1 MGGNIFSREGEQTRA
16 QQHDQTSEPL
26 QNGHNGHVAENV
38 DILPTTKVPALDTI
52 DQYALETPLPRH
64 LARVSSSTRLL
75 YTANISGIADD
86 VVRGYA
92 FFISEF
98 TGLDDLA
105 FSICRSG
112 SPWAS
117 GTRHRVICASF
128 SRSDS
133 EEAGSLDSH
142 SPEKLQELDFSSY
155 DENEIQFV
163 LEFVSGA
170 RPENGEQQS
179 NSNSRDSFVL
189 TVQPEETPNEVRI
202 SISCSGRLIPE
213 VSIKQILKTLS
224 SYLVKISS
232 HLDLVTSDD
241 KDASF
246 PELSIINYPPLMKP
260 PPLGHEREEDIPE
273 SSLLHG
279 AFERW
284 ARRDPGAVAL
294 DFIHSLPSATSP
306 AEHSVLTYA
315 ALNAAATNLAV
326 HLRGLLSRHDAVAN
340 WYRIIPVYMST
351 SPELYISY
359 LGILKAGYAF
369 SPIPQDAPDQR
380 VREIL
385 GDIGSPVILG
395 RIPEPSS
402 GPRHEGLEHCNCG
415 SRPAWIDVAEISRWK
430 ELSQMSLEELQ
441 VRSVSDLP
449 RSSESGEDSV
459 AYLLFTSGSTG
470 KPKGVQVSHLSA
482 ACSINAHATSIP
494 LPRDSNGRFRWFQFA
509 SPTFDPSL
517 MEIFVTL
524 SSGAALCAAY
534 RHLTL
539 TDLETTVNEAR
550 ATVMMAT
557 PSLAALLRPSR
568 LETLQYLW
576 TMGEKLNRTVIENF
590 SAKELVSDPTDEKQP
605 SRMLVNAYGPTEGA
619 INCTFLAPVE
629 HSVRGS
635 IIGEALPTCTMLVLD
650 PHSRVPKPVPTGM
663 AGELAIAGPQ
673 VSKGYLNRPQET
685 AKSFVHS
692 SEFGPVY
699 RTGDMARIV
708 WDEHGRQLFEFLGR
722 ISSDQVKISG
732 RRLELGEIESVLATV
747 NNVTEVVAVL
757 LQKDPTQQGSEQII
771 ACVVPS
777 ETTDAVKDQIL
788 RDAREN
794 THKYLASYMC
804 PSSYAFYDALPRSS
818 SGKVDRK
825 ALLAKLQQAL
835 KDGVKFAAGSEAP
848 VTNGAHQ
855 EEESDDSQV
864 EDQALQQLVFQSLAA
879 TSNEPLAAIR
889 SSVSLY
895 ALGIDSLG
903 AMRLLQKLRDSG
915 IDGLSVS
922 DVLRAGTPGRLVSEI
937 FQQRQKSIGQAS
949 DRSQSVESRIASLQE
964 KLLAFDER
972 NRHLCA
978 ERLQVDAQAIEK
990 VLPTTATQS
999 GMLASFI
1006 RSLSEATHSKRSYIY
1021 HSIIRLESGVD
1032 IERLKAAWN
1041 SVIASYDSFR
1051 TVFCMLDDELA
1062 PFAQCIIAPSS
1073 PPNSQWKTYGAYKQ
1087 GNSGAEPMDTA
1098 LREAE
1103 ESISLEHLPWNLSL
1117 VEGMDNS
1124 AIILSMFH
1132 GIFDGGSL
1140 QLLLEDVTSEYHGH
1154 PRGRRTSIEHIVKHH
1169 YLADQDET
1177 LGFWK
1182 SHLED
1187 YSPVQFPSITPYR
1200 QSSAK
1205 GTSDAVEITARTS
1218 YENLRTQSKSIGSTP
1233 LSVLQAAWGSILL
1246 SYIGS
1251 QEQDIVIGSVVS
1263 GRLDPESEAC
1273 IGPTFTTVPFRL
1285 APGRMNGNQ
1294 GNNSTNKSLT
1304 NHLASLNAETL
1315 PYLQPRLGSLVTA
1328 DGRLPYDTLLAWQ
1341 DFGAGTS
1348 ASSLWTS
1355 VEHPPMAND
1364 FAVMIEV
1371 WPDTNGSLTLRATY
1385 NDIQLDRAA
1394 AQVMLQQ
1401 MSDIVAFILHSP
1413 DESFE
1418 RALSST
1424 NSSLKSAWN
1433 PEPVYLQEPLNKTLL
1448 HTQFEEHAR
1457 DCPEDVALI
1466 FKGDIESE
1474 DSPLNI
1480 AWTYSELNRRADA
1493 LAHHL
1498 VDRYGSFVNSP
1509 VPICITK
1516 SPAMYVAILGI
1527 IKAGGAWCPIDTF
1540 SPAQRR
1546 HDLIARTGARMLLVS
1561 GADGEQPKDAIPGG
1575 VDVVDISV
1583 FASRTLA
1590 STNGFTTEHPIS
1602 NASPDDMAYLIWTSG
1617 TTGAPKGVPI
1627 KHSAAVSSMRSLQ
1640 KDIPTD
1646 VPGGVRCLQFSQ
1658 YTFDVSVQD
1667 IFYTWGVGGVLI
1679 SASREIM
1686 LGSFAKLANST
1697 QATHAHLTP
1706 AFSAGISRKSCETLQ
1721 VITMIGEKLT
1731 QPVAD
1736 DWGHDMRA
1744 FNTYGPAEVTVV
1756 STVREFG
1763 NEHRNIKSANIGW
1776 PLETVSVFVMKDQK
1790 VVMKNAVGELALGG
1804 PQLSDGYLNQEET
1817 TKKRYIW
1824 NEETGQRLY
1833 YTGDLVRMLAD
1844 GSLEYMTRVDDLV
1857 KLGGIRVEL
1866 SEISFS
1872 LAGCHPLVEQ
1882 VETMILS
1889 RPDRP
1894 TKVVV
1899 SFLSAPEAVL
1909 DETDNDIV
1917 LSNDKAVG
1925 IARAAIDQARS
1936 VLPDHMLPSVY
1947 VVVKN
1952 IPKTQSAK
1960 TDRVALQ
1967 KAYAS
1972 VDIETWEEK
1981 VDPSVNNEIQQDGT
1995 SEEYVIIDIISSLAG
2010 ISAKGIKKSNRLAS
2024 LGVDSIRAI
2033 RLASR
2038 LNQTGYQLSVIDV
2051 LQCST
2056 VQDLI
2061 SLATESSKKQSS
2073 GSRFNIDEFDQT
2085 WHSPVMAKV
2094 SEDCTVVRASPIQES
2109 LLSETMGTYNMYWSN
2124 HFFSLDKDVDLERLK
2139 QAWLNSAQENQALH
2153 AGFIPIA
2160 ELEVKDAGKLGFSVL
2175 QLIYSQPTVDWKVYK
2190 CTPEDSLMVLQK
2202 RINGVMAKHQAN
2214 YFRYPPWAVTILDK
2228 DGERVMVLTLH
2239 HSIHDG
2245 PSLEYIAKDVHTAYN
2260 SPNLTPPGRH
2270 QLLDALSIIL
2280 PNSDKDTENL
2290 RFWTKE
2296 LEEFADPEGASWPDL
2311 TGKRNAAD
2319 PSRRRRFITE
2329 EVTLSVSAS
2338 KLQSAAARFGVSS
2351 IASIVR
2357 AAWGCVSLDYL
2368 GKPATVFGETLSD
2381 RVLDSI
2387 LQDVVG
2393 PLISVVPVPFHPRG
2407 TVREFLAEQQR
2418 LSTETW
2424 KHRHI
2429 HARTVQKLLMRS
2441 RGQALYPG
2449 LFTFH
2454 PVADS
2459 SDAQAVGPPLWSE
2472 LEDQIGLDVEHPMAL
2487 NVTQNEHGELILSAS
2502 SEDAVMSSEHLSLF
2516 IRQVDALVSAMLSHP
2531 DENVLEIVN
2540 HLPAYM
2546 LSISNPKISPEVA
2559 DSVTKNPTFWLE
2571 KWAGDHPE
2579 WTAVEIASEITETNV
2594 QKESMSFGDLNAAAN
2609 RVAAYIAAA
2618 GVKKRMVALCSG
2630 RTLASYP
2637 IIAGIFKSGNTYLPI
2652 DEALP
2657 DDRKAFLIEDGNCAF
2672 VFTESSLANTFS
2684 GAPDTCKVICIDDPT
2699 FQESL
2704 KSYSPDNVEYEA
2716 EPDDISYLLYTSG
2729 STGKPKG
2736 VLVTRG
2742 NLSSF
2747 VECQSEFICRHAP
2760 ATLGLAG
2767 SGKYL
2772 ALASRAFDVHLAEIY
2787 LAWRHGLA
2795 TVTGPRSMLMDD
2807 LHLALTKLDITH
2819 ASFVPSL
2826 LDQANLIPDQCP
2838 KLKYLSVGG
2847 EKISKRVVDTWGAS
2861 TSVALVNAYGPTEVT
2876 IGCSSALVTPE
2887 TNLRNIGKPLGSCV
2901 AHVLIP
2907 GTETYALR
2915 GQTGELCFTGDLVA
2929 RGYLNRP
2936 DAKGFID
2943 DFHGARLYRTGDI
2956 VRLMADDSIE
2966 YLGRG
2971 DDQTKIRGQR
2981 LELGEVSEVIR
2992 SSSESKLDVVTM
3004 LVQHPS
3010 LSRVQ
3015 LGSFIARAE
3024 DRPRGKGHT
3033 VSFLESEFRTTGQ
3046 ELRAACQ
3053 KKLPSY
3059 MVPEL
3064 VIPVNFIPLAPMSGK
3079 ADVKQLQAL
3088 LAGIPLSTLL
3098 QTNGG
3103 SSSTAVTPS
3112 RSLTSSEEEVVK
3124 AILSVISTDA
3134 SIITHATN
3142 IFEIG
3147 LDSLSAISLSVKL
3160 RNIGYE
3166 ATVASVMS
3174 NPIVEQ
3180 LAQLPRSSDAVN
3192 GTIGEETRNKFR
3204 ELEAYVRRN
3213 PPDGIDAAKI
3223 HAVRPCLPLQE
3234 GLVARS
3240 MNSEGA
3246 QLYVNHITLELS
3258 GSINLDQLKK
3268 AWEESA
3274 RENDI
3279 LRTAFVS
3286 TPSGIVQV
3294 ILTEN
3299 EYKLPWDV
3307 KEIDDAELPSLNSR
3321 TRQEEVAKDIIDNIS
3336 STPPLR
3342 FRLVRSTRPQ
3352 QRLLLSLVIH
3362 HSLYDGESL
3371 AMLLDEV
3378 AARYNETY
3386 VPKRGSAAAF
3396 VEYVHSQDIEKSKRH
3411 WTNFLEGCDPT
3422 TFRSNLDDVLEQPTV
3437 VHRTLGFKLSELE
3450 ARASNLQTT
3459 AQSLVQAIF
3468 ALLLADTV
3476 DKGDV
3481 TYGAV
3486 LSGRAVPVPG
3496 ADSVLLPC
3504 ITTIPGR
3511 LNTEGLASVKQVIK
3525 AIQESAVKSLEYQ
3538 HTSLRLIQRWVGSEK
3553 QLFDCLFSYIRNTK
3567 PRDHGLWRELES
3579 EMPADYPFALEV
3591 EADNANDLMYT
3602 HCGFTSTFGASH
3614 SAENFLEKMDVLLS
3628 SIIDGADVSL
3638 DNFNLSVSRQSN
3650 VATKE
3655 SQWDETSWSET
3666 DSKIRELVASFCGL
3680 GLETVSKSASFLS
3693 LGIDSVTAIQFARKL
3708 RESGFQASSADIMR
3722 FSCVGALSAH
3732 IESSRIES
3740 KINTNSVTEEEDSK
3754 RLDEY
3759 KDKIPILAP
3768 EDSISTIFECTPLQ
3782 AGMITQTL
3790 ASSGEVYVHPHI
3802 VQLSGSTDIEKLQH
3816 AYAQVVSSNDILRTS
3831 FHSIK
3836 ELGFSWFGAVHS
3848 SPPLVWEEANVP
3860 SDLNIAAEVTNRF
3873 RLEDEASFQSPPL
3886 RAFVFNTDD
3895 KKYFVIAMHHAL
3907 YDGVSLPYI
3916 FEDLASI
3923 YQGSAPPAR
3932 PQFTEAVGHILE
3944 GQEEASKFWTQRL
3957 RGYDVFE
3964 IPPLP
3969 ESESSETMYLA
3980 EQRIDIDL
3988 SVIVA
3993 ACKNLEVTIQTVSLL
4008 AYAKVL
4014 ACLTGRR
4021 DVVFGHVLA
4030 GRSLPIT
4037 GGERTIGPLF
4047 NTIAERV
4054 TLDPKFLSNKA
4065 LVTRL
4070 QQLNTDAQQYQHA
4083 SLRAIQNALR
4093 QSDGLNTASIC
4104 DTLFVFQKT
4113 ADLEPGILDEQQI
4126 WQPYTTAEDV
4136 GAQAE
4141 HKLNVEVDH
4150 ARDGVIIRA
4159 SCKGQYIS
4167 QETLQS
4173 LLKDFEFAFKDII
4186 EHPSR
4191 CATIIPEKLQHLPLQ
4206 LNSNKSGDESTHQ
4219 DLNIPVHEDAIRQVL
4234 AEIAGVPPEIIT
4246 PNTSIFSIGLDSIAA
4261 IRIAAACRA
4270 KGLKTGVA
4278 DVLQGNTLRGIS
4290 VRITYETSTPSSQD
4304 EEPKDNNSPKP
4315 PLLPNYEQVRETVT
4329 QQLDIPPD
4337 AIETIL
4343 PCLSGQIYHLASWLK
4358 SGRTLFEPAWTY
4370 SSRERLDADKLQEA
4384 WLRLRQRH
4392 PILRTCFAALSPDE
4406 AVQVVLKEA
4415 SRSRDDD
4422 STFELVD
4429 SFSRPVTEAA
4439 QNQAREEALHPSS
4452 LKTPPVRLRLV
4463 RAADQDAI
4471 LLLVNHAAYDAW
4483 TMPQFVNEL
4492 AELYQNLQP
4501 SSNPDFP
4508 SFVEYSLRSLQSL
4521 DQEKFWMSAL
4531 AESTPTILSRDTDKN
4546 KSEQEQW
4553 QRPPQLFVGAW
4564 DAIHN
4569 VSSLEKTV
4577 RAAGMGLQTIVLLAV
4592 ARTLARR
4599 TQTASPTF
4607 GLYQTGRSASFEDIE
4622 RLSGPCL
4629 NVTPFTV
4636 KNVLDAPSS
4645 AEEAGSFIAAARTI
4659 QSILAERVPYEQSSL
4674 RDILR
4679 WTGHGSKDSP
4689 LFNAWVNLLWAQPSD
4704 PTDSLSL
4711 FNPLPIGVP
4720 TDFMPSHPLPGS
4732 TSVDLLDTTF
4742 LPDEGFYIDI
4752 GPDPRKDTIG
4762 FGVRVEGG
4770 IIDEGEV
4777 RAFIAAVAGEI
4788 ESIAQS
4794 LAQSRA

>member
-1 MGGNIFSREGEQTRA
+1 MGGNTLSREGQQAPA
-16 QQHDQTSEPL
+16 QQHDQPSVPL
-26 QNGHNGHVAENV
+26 QNGHDGNVAGDAN
-38 DILPTTKVPALDTI
+38 ILPTTKVPALDTI
-52 DQYALETPLPRH
+52 DQYALETPLSRH
-64 LARVSSSTRLL
+64 SSRVSSSTRLS
-75 YTANISGIADD
+75 YTADISSIADD
-86 VVRGYA
+86 VVKGYA
-92 FFISEF
+92 SFISEF

-105 FSICRSG
+105 FSITSTD
-112 SPWAS
+112 SPWQTGARC
-117 GTRHRVICASF
+117 GVICASF
-128 SRSDS
+128 SRPDS
-133 EEAGSLDSH
+133 EEAGSSDSQL
-142 SPEKLQELDFSSY
+142 PEKLQELEFASY
-155 DENEIQFV
+155 NEDEIQFA
-163 LEFVSGA
+163 LLLASGV
-170 RPENGEQQS
+170 RPENGEQQADTGS
-179 NSNSRDSFVL
+179 KDTFVL
-189 TVQPEETPNEVRI
+189 AVQPEETKNELQI

-213 VSIKQILKTLS
+213 GSLNQILKTVS
-224 SYLVKISS
+224 SCLVRASS
-232 HLDLVTSDD
+232 HLQLL
-241 KDASF
+241 ASEDESAS

-260 PPLGHEREEDIPE
+260 PPLEHERDEPIPD

-294 DFIHSLPSATSP
+294 DFIQSLPSSTSP

-326 HLRGLLSRHDAVAN
+326 HLRGLLSRHDSVAN
-340 WYRIIPVYMST
+340 WHRIIPVYMST

-395 RIPEPSS
+395 RTPEPSS
-402 GPRHEGLEHCNCG
+402 GPWYENLGHCNNG
-415 SRPAWIDVAEISRWK
+415 SRPAWIDVAEITRWK
-430 ELSQMSLEELQ
+430 ELSQMSLTELQ
-441 VRSVSDLP
+441 ARSPTDLP
-449 RSSESGEDSV
+449 RSSEFGEDSV

-482 ACSINAHATSIP
+482 TCSINAHATSIP
-494 LPRDSNGRFRWFQFA
+494 LPRDPNGRFRWFQFA

-524 SSGAALCAAY
+524 SSGAALCSAY

-568 LETLQYLW
+568 LQTLEYLW

-590 SAKELVSDPTDEKQP
+590 ASKGLPSDVTDEKRP

-629 HSVRGS
+629 RSVRGS
-635 IIGEALPTCTMLVLD
+635 IIGEALSTCTMLVLD
-650 PHSRVPKPVPTGM
+650 PYSRVPKAVPAGM

-673 VSKGYLNRPQET
+673 VSKGYLNRPKET

-708 WDEHGRQLFEFLGR
+708 WDEKGRQLFEFLGR

-747 NNVTEVVAVL
+747 NNVKEVVAVL
-757 LQKDPTQQGSEQII
+757 LQRDPAQQGSEQIV
-771 ACVVPS
+771 ACIVPS
-777 ETTDAVKDQIL
+777 EETEAVKDQIL
-788 RDAREN
+788 KDAHES
-794 THKYLASYMC
+794 THRHLASYMC

-825 ALLAKLQQAL
+825 TLLARLQQAL
-835 KDGVKFAAGSEAP
+835 KDGVKFAAGSETPA
-848 VTNGAHQ
+848 TNEVHN
-855 EEESDDSQV
+855 EDEPDDSQV
-864 EDQALQQLVFQSLAA
+864 DDLALQQLVFQSLADTA
-879 TSNEPLAAIR
+879 NEPLTAIQ
-889 SSVSLY
+889 SS
-895 ALGIDSLG
+895 
-903 AMRLLQKLRDSG
+903 RLRDNG

-922 DVLRAGTPGRLVSEI
+922 DVLRAGTPGRLVSTI
-937 FQQRQKSIGQAS
+937 FQQRQKSSSQLPNG
-949 DRSQSVESRIASLQE
+949 SQSAEFRVVSLQE
-964 KLLAFDER
+964 QLLAFDER
-972 NRHLCA
+972 NRQLCA
-978 ERLQVDAQAIEK
+978 ERLHVDAQAIEK

-1006 RSLSEATHSKRSYIY
+1006 RSSSEATRSKRSYIY
-1021 HSIIRLESGVD
+1021 HSVIRLESGVD

-1041 SVIASYDSFR
+1041 TVIASYDSFR
-1051 TVFCMLDDELA
+1051 TVFCMLDDEMA

-1073 PPNSQWKTYGAYKQ
+1073 APKSQWKTYGDSKQ
-1087 GNSGAEPMDTA
+1087 ENSSAGPLDTA
-1098 LREAE
+1098 LRESE
-1103 ESISLEHLPWNLSL
+1103 ESISLERHPWNISL
-1117 VEGMDNS
+1117 VAGTNQT
-1124 AIILSMFH
+1124 AVILSMFH

-1140 QLLLEDVTSEYHGH
+1140 QLLLEDVTSEYQGNSRSH
-1154 PRGRRTSIEHIVKHH
+1154 RTSIEHIVKHH
-1169 YLADQDET
+1169 YLADQEET
-1177 LGFWK
+1177 LNFWK
-1182 SHLED
+1182 SHLEN
-1187 YSPVQFPSITPYR
+1187 YSPVQFPSVTPYR
-1200 QSSAK
+1200 PSSAK
-1205 GTSDAVEITARTS
+1205 GVSDAVEITARTS
-1218 YENLRTQSKSIGSTP
+1218 YDCLRTQSKIIGSTP

-1246 SYIGS
+1246 AYTGS
-1251 QEQDIVIGSVVS
+1251 QEQDIVFGSVVS
-1263 GRLDPESEAC
+1263 GRLDTESEAC
-1273 IGPTFTTVPFRL
+1273 VGPTFTTVPFRL
-1285 APGRMNGNQ
+1285 APGRVSSGQ
-1294 GNNSTNKSLT
+1294 GNGSHTNKTLT

-1315 PYLQPRLGSLVTA
+1315 PYLQPRLGSLITA

-1341 DFGAGTS
+1341 DFGAGTR

-1364 FAVMIEV
+1364 FAVMVEV
-1371 WPDTNGSLTLRATY
+1371 WPDTNGALTLRATY

-1394 AQVMLQQ
+1394 AQLMLQQ
-1401 MSDIVAFILHSP
+1401 MSDIIAFILDSP
-1413 DESFE
+1413 DETFE
-1418 RALSST
+1418 HGLTST
-1424 NSSLKSAWN
+1424 SSSLKSSWN
-1433 PEPVYLQEPLNKTLL
+1433 PEPVYLEEPLNKTLL
-1448 HTQFEEHAR
+1448 HTQFEDHAK
-1457 DCPEDVALI
+1457 DHPEDVALI
-1466 FKGDIESE
+1466 FKGDLERD

-1480 AWTYSELNRRADA
+1480 TWTYSELNRRADA
-1493 LAHHL
+1493 LAHYL
-1498 VDRYGSFVNSP
+1498 VDRYGSFANSP
-1509 VPICITK
+1509 IPICITK

-1527 IKAGGAWCPIDTF
+1527 LKAGSAWCPIDTF

-1546 HDLIARTGARMLLVS
+1546 HDLIARTGARILLVS
-1561 GADGEQPKDAIPGG
+1561 SPDGEQPKDAIPDG
-1575 VDVVDISV
+1575 VDVVDISA
-1583 FASRTLA
+1583 FANSTPTY
-1590 STNGFTTEHPIS
+1590 TNGFTGDDA
-1602 NASPDDMAYLIWTSG
+1602 ASKAGPNDMAYLIWTSG

-1640 KDIPTD
+1640 KDIPAD

-1658 YTFDVSVQD
+1658 YTFDVSIQD

-1679 SASREIM
+1679 SATREIM
-1686 LGSFAKLANST
+1686 LGSFAKLANTT

-1706 AFSAGISRKSCETLQ
+1706 AFSAGIPRKSCETLK

-1736 DWGHDMRA
+1736 DWGYDMRA

-1763 NEHRNIKSANIGW
+1763 NEHRNLKSANIGW

-1833 YTGDLVRMLAD
+1833 YTGDLVRMLSD

-1872 LAGCHPLVEQ
+1872 LGGCHPLVEQ

-1899 SFLSAPEAVL
+1899 AFLSAPEAVSGEAGDGL
-1909 DETDNDIV
+1909 V

-1960 TDRVALQ
+1960 IDRVALQ
-1967 KAYAS
+1967 KSYAS
-1972 VDIETWEEK
+1972 VDIEAWESK
-1981 VDPSVNNEIQQDGT
+1981 VDPSVNGEVQQNGT
-1995 SEEYVIIDIISSLAG
+1995 SEEHVIVDIISSLAG

-2024 LGVDSIRAI
+2024 LGIDSIRAI

-2038 LNQTGYQLSVIDV
+2038 LNQSGYRISVIDV
-2051 LQCST
+2051 LQCFT

-2061 SLATESSKKQSS
+2061 SLATASSKNQSS
-2073 GSRFNIDEFDQT
+2073 ANRFNIDEFEQR
-2085 WHSPVMAKV
+2085 WHDSVMTKV
-2094 SEDCTVVRASPIQES
+2094 SEDFSVVRASPIQEG
-2109 LLSETMGTYNMYWSN
+2109 LLSETMGVYNMYWSN
-2124 HFFSLDKDVDLERLK
+2124 HFFSLDKDVDLGRLK
-2139 QAWLNSAQENQALH
+2139 QAWLYSAQENQALRG
-2153 AGFIPIA
+2153 GFIPIA
-2160 ELEVKDAGKLGFSVL
+2160 ELEVDNAAELGFSVL
-2175 QLIYSQPTVDWKVYK
+2175 QLIYSQPSLDWKVCQ
-2190 CTPEDSLMVLQK
+2190 CTSDDSLQVLQK

-2228 DGERVMVLTLH
+2228 DGEMIMVFTVH

-2245 PSLEYIAKDVHTAYN
+2245 PSLEYIAEDVRSAYN
-2260 SPNLTPPGRH
+2260 NPNLTPPVRH
-2270 QLLDALSIIL
+2270 QLLDALAIVL
-2280 PNSDKDTENL
+2280 PNSDKDAENL
-2290 RFWTKE
+2290 HFWTRE
-2296 LEEFADPEGASWPDL
+2296 LEEFADPEGPAWPDL

-2319 PSRRRRFITE
+2319 PSRRRRFIAE
-2329 EVTLSVSAS
+2329 EITLGVSAS
-2338 KLQSAAARFGVSS
+2338 KLQSAAVQFGVSS
-2351 IASIVR
+2351 IASIIR
-2357 AAWGCVSLDYL
+2357 AAWGCVSLNYL
-2368 GKPATVFGETLSD
+2368 GAPATVFGETLSD
-2381 RVLDSI
+2381 RVLDST
-2387 LQDVVG
+2387 LQDVIG
-2393 PLISVVPVPFHPRG
+2393 PLISVVPVPFRPRG

-2418 LSTETW
+2418 LSAETW

-2441 RGQALYPG
+2441 RGQTLYPG

-2454 PVADS
+2454 PVSDGRDTKAD
-2459 SDAQAVGPPLWSE
+2459 GPSLWSE

-2487 NVTQNEHGELILSAS
+2487 NVTQNDAGELILSAS

-2516 IRQVDALVSAMLSHP
+2516 VRQVDALVSVMLSHP
-2531 DENVLEIVN
+2531 DEEVLEIVN
-2540 HLPAYM
+2540 HLPTHM

-2559 DSVTKNPTFWLE
+2559 DSVTKSPTFWLE
-2571 KWAGDHPE
+2571 KWAGEHPE
-2579 WTAVEIASEITETNV
+2579 WTAVEIASEITEAKV
-2594 QKESMSFGDLNAAAN
+2594 EKESMSFGELNAAAN

-2672 VFTESSLANTFS
+2672 VFTESSLVDTFS
-2684 GAPDTCKVICIDDPT
+2684 GAPDSCKVICIDDPA
-2699 FQESL
+2699 FQNTLEG
-2704 KSYSPDNVEYEA
+2704 YSPENFESQA

-2747 VECQSEFICRHAP
+2747 VESQSEFICRHAP
-2760 ATLGLAG
+2760 ATLKLAG
-2767 SGKYL
+2767 AGKYL

-2907 GTETYALR
+2907 GTEIYALR

-2943 DFHGARLYRTGDI
+2943 DFHGTRLYRTGDI

-2992 SSSESKLDVVTM
+2992 SSSEVKLDVVTM

-3046 ELRAACQ
+3046 ELRSACQ
-3053 KKLPSY
+3053 KKLPAY

-3088 LAGIPLSTLL
+3088 LAGIPLSNLL

-3103 SSSTAVTPS
+3103 PSLSSNTAPS
-3112 RSLTSSEEEVVK
+3112 RPLTSNEEEVVK

-3134 SIITHATN
+3134 SIISHATN

-3180 LAQLPRSSDAVN
+3180 LAQLPRSSGAATDA
-3192 GTIGEETRNKFR
+3192 TSEETRNRFR
-3204 ELEAYVRRN
+3204 ELEIYVREN
-3213 PPDGIDAAKI
+3213 PADGVDAATI
-3223 HAVRPCLPLQE
+3223 FAVRPCLPLQE

-3240 MNSEGA
+3240 MNSEGV
-3246 QLYVNHITLELS
+3246 QLYVNHIMLELS
-3258 GSINLDQLKK
+3258 GSINSDRLKN
-3268 AWEESA
+3268 AWEEA
-3274 RENDI
+3274 AKDNEI
-3279 LRTAFVS
+3279 LRTAFVP
-3286 TPSGIVQV
+3286 TPSGIVQMV
-3294 ILTEN
+3294 LAKS

-3307 KEIDDAELPSLNSR
+3307 KEVDDTELPWLSSQDQ
-3321 TRQEEVAKDIIDNIS
+3321 QEELAKDIINRIS
-3336 STPPLR
+3336 SIPPLR
-3342 FRLVRSTRPQ
+3342 FRLAKSTGPQ
-3352 QRLLLSLVIH
+3352 QRLLLSIAIH

-3371 AMLLDEV
+3371 SMLLDEV
-3378 AARYNETY
+3378 AARYKEID

-3396 VEYVHSQDIEKSKRH
+3396 VEYVHSQDIERSKVH
-3411 WTNFLEGCDPT
+3411 WTQFLEGCDPT
-3422 TFRSNLDDVLEQPTV
+3422 TFRASQDDVLEQPTV
-3437 VHRTLGFKLSELE
+3437 VHRTLGFKLSALE
-3450 ARASNLQTT
+3450 ARASSLRTT

-3476 DKGDV
+3476 GKGDV

-3504 ITTIPGR
+3504 ITTVPGR
-3511 LNTEGLASVKQVIK
+3511 LNTDGLTTVKEVIK
-3525 AIQESAVKSLEYQ
+3525 AVQESAVKSLEYQ
-3538 HTSLRLIQRWVGSEK
+3538 HTSLRLIQRWVDSERP
-3553 QLFDCLFSYIRNTK
+3553 LFDCLFSYIRSTK
-3567 PRDHGLWRELES
+3567 PRDHGLWKELDS
-3579 EMPADYPFALEV
+3579 QMAADYPFALEV

-3602 HCGFTSTFGASH
+3602 HCGFTSAFGASH
-3614 SAENFLEKMDVLLS
+3614 SAEDFLEKMDVLIS

-3638 DNFNLSVSRQSN
+3638 DNFNLSVSRRSD
-3650 VATKE
+3650 AITKE
-3655 SQWDETSWSET
+3655 SRWDEASWSEIDT
-3666 DSKIRELVASFCGL
+3666 KIRELVASFCGL

-3708 RESGFQASSADIMR
+3708 RECGIQVSSADIMR

-3732 IESSRIES
+3732 IEDTRAES
-3740 KINTNSVTEEEDSK
+3740 KININGVTETNGIKS
-3754 RLDEY
+3754 LDEY
-3759 KDKIPILAP
+3759 RDKIPLLAP
-3768 EDSISTIFECTPLQ
+3768 EDSISTVFECAPLQ

-3802 VQLSGSTDIEKLQH
+3802 VQLSDTTDIEKLRH
-3816 AYAQVVSSNDILRTS
+3816 AYAEVVSSNDILRTS
-3831 FHSIK
+3831 FHSMQ
-3836 ELGFSWFGAVHS
+3836 ELGFSWIGAVHS
-3848 SPPLVWEEANVP
+3848 SPPLLWEEINLS
-3860 SDLNIAAEVTNRF
+3860 SDLNIAAEVTSRF
-3873 RLEDEASFQSPPL
+3873 RLQDEASFQSPPL
-3886 RAFVFNTDD
+3886 RAFVLKTAD
-3895 KKYFVIAMHHAL
+3895 KIYLAIAMHHAL

-3923 YQGSAPPAR
+3923 YQGSVPPAR
-3932 PQFTEAVGHILE
+3932 PQFTEVVGHILE
-3944 GQEEASKFWTQRL
+3944 GQEEASRFWTQRL

-3969 ESESSETMYLA
+3969 ETESSEKMYLA
-3980 EQRIDIDL
+3980 ERRVDLDL
-3988 SVIVA
+3988 SMIIE
-3993 ACKNLEVTIQTVSLL
+3993 ACKNLEVTVQTVSLL

-4014 ACLTGRR
+4014 ACLTGKR

-4030 GRSLPIT
+4030 GRSLPVT

-4047 NTIAERV
+4047 NTVAERV

-4065 LVTRL
+4065 IVTRL

-4083 SLRAIQNALR
+4083 SLRTIQSSLR
-4093 QSDGLNTASIC
+4093 QSDDLKTASIF
-4104 DTLFVFQKT
+4104 DNLFVFQKT
-4113 ADLEPGILDEQQI
+4113 ADLEPGVLDEQQI
-4126 WQPYTTAEDV
+4126 WQPYVTEDT

-4150 ARDGVIIRA
+4150 TRDGVIIRA

-4167 QETLQS
+4167 QETLRS
-4173 LLKDFEFAFKDII
+4173 LLRDFELAFKDII
-4186 EHPSR
+4186 EHPNR
-4191 CATIIPEKLQHLPLQ
+4191 CATIIPEKLQQLPLQ
-4206 LNSNKSGDESTHQ
+4206 LTDGNKSTDESTHQ
-4219 DLNIPVHEDAIRQVL
+4219 DPNIPAHEDTVRQIL
-4234 AEIAGVPPEIIT
+4234 AEIASVPPGVIT
-4246 PNTSIFSIGLDSIAA
+4246 PTTSIFSIGLDSIAA
-4261 IRIAAACRA
+4261 IRIAATCRA
-4270 KGLKTGVA
+4270 KGLKAGVA
-4278 DVLQGNTLRGIS
+4278 DILQGNTLRGIS
-4290 VRITYETSTPSSQD
+4290 MRVSDEASSPSSQ
-4304 EEPKDNNSPKP
+4304 EERNNDSAKKTKK
-4315 PLLPNYEQVRETVT
+4315 PLLPNYEQVQETVT
-4329 QQLDIPPD
+4329 RQLGIPAD

-4343 PCLSGQIYHLASWLK
+4343 PCLSGQMYHLVSWLK

-4370 SSRERLDADKLQEA
+4370 SSRERLDADKLKQA
-4384 WLRLRQRH
+4384 WFKLRQRH
-4392 PILRTCFAALSPDE
+4392 PILRTCFAALSPAD

-4415 SRSRDDD
+4415 HRNGNGEDE
-4422 STFELVD
+4422 TFELIDASSKAV
-4429 SFSRPVTEAA
+4429 VEAA
-4439 QNQAREEALHPSS
+4439 QTQAREEALHPSS

-4463 RAADQDAI
+4463 RASDQDAI

-4492 AELYQNLQP
+4492 AELYQNLEP
-4501 SSNPDFP
+4501 TSNPDFP
-4508 SFVEYSLRSLQSL
+4508 SFVEYSIDSLQSL
-4521 DQEKFWMSAL
+4521 DQEKYWISAL
-4531 AESTPTILSRDTDKN
+4531 ADGTPTILSSETDPSDK
-4546 KSEQEQW
+4546 QQQ
-4553 QRPPQLFVGAW
+4553 QRPSQLFVGAW
-4564 DAIHN
+4564 DTIHN
-4569 VSSLEKTV
+4569 VSSLDKTV

-4592 ARTLARR
+4592 ARTLARH
-4599 TQTASPTF
+4599 TQTANPTF
-4607 GLYQTGRSASFEDIE
+4607 GLYQTGRSASFTDIE

-4636 KNVLDAPSS
+4636 KNALDAPSDS
-4645 AEEAGSFIAAARTI
+4645 HAGAEAEAEICINAARTI
-4659 QSILAERVPYEQSSL
+4659 QSTLAERVPYEQSSL

-4679 WTGHGSKDSP
+4679 WTGHGSKDAP

-4704 PTDSLSL
+4704 PTDSSSL
-4711 FNPLPIGVP
+4711 FSPLPIGVP

-4770 IIDEGEV
+4770 IMDESEV
-4777 RAFIAAVAGEI
+4777 RTFIDAVATEV

-4794 LAQSRA
+4794 LARPVK